1 MITRAKCNGCG
12 ERRNKS
18 CAVCRAIL
26 LSTPVGEVRGAPS
39 DVIYAGEYDER
50 LRRLILGLKYRNERH
65 TAAMLAEALVRRFN
79 DDVRGAD
86 VVTWAPTTSRRR
98 RVRGHDQAELI
109 ARAVARQISRPC
121 RSLLI
126 RESESPQTGSGRE
139 QRLRGPLFRARR
151 LHGGLHVVV
160 VDDVVTTG
168 STLRQASMALRNA
181 GASRV
186 TAAAVAATP
195 VLGRRR

>member
-26 LSTPVGEVRGAPS
+26 LSMPVVKVRGAP
-39 DVIYAGEYDER
+39 DGVIYAGEYDER

-65 TAAMLAEALVRRFN
+65 TAAILAELLVARFSAEARR
-79 DDVRGAD
+79 AD
-86 VVTWAPTTSRRR
+86 VVTWAPTTPRRR

-126 RESESPQTGSGRE
+126 RESASLQTGSSRE
-139 QRLRGPLFRARR
+139 QRLRGPVFRARR
-151 LHGGLHVVV
+151 LRAGLHVIVI
-160 VDDVVTTG
+160 DDVVTTG
-168 STLRQASMALRNA
+168 STLRQASVALCNA

-186 TAAAVAATP
+186 SAAAVAATP

>member
-1 MITRAKCNGCG
+1 
-12 ERRNKS
+12 
-18 CAVCRAIL
+18 
-26 LSTPVGEVRGAPS
+26 
-39 DVIYAGEYDER
+39 
-50 LRRLILGLKYRNERH
+50 
-65 TAAMLAEALVRRFN
+65 MLAEALVQRFS

-98 RVRGHDQAELI
+98 RLRGHDQAELI

-151 LHGGLHVVV
+151 LRVGLHVVV

-168 STLRQASMALRNA
+168 STLRQASMALQTA

>member
-18 CAVCRAIL
+18 CALCRAIL
-26 LSTPVGEVRGAPS
+26 LSMPAVKVHGAP
-39 DVIYAGEYDER
+39 DGVIYGGEYDER

-65 TAAMLAEALVRRFN
+65 TAAMLAEVLVRRFS
-79 DDVRGAD
+79 DEVRSAD
-86 VVTWAPTTSRRR
+86 VVTWAPTTPRRR
-98 RVRGHDQAELI
+98 RLRGHDQAELI

-126 RESESPQTGSGRE
+126 RESATPQTGSSRE
-139 QRLRGPLFRARR
+139 QRLRGPRFRSRR
-151 LHGGLHVVV
+151 LRAGLHVVII
-160 VDDVVTTG
+160 DDVVTTG
-168 STLRQASMALRNA
+168 STLRQAAVALRNA

-186 TAAAVAATP
+186 SAAAVAATP